1 MSHVRRVVHIRVLV
15 VARSGPV
22 RAATLGA
29 FACDHGMSVVG
40 QGATCAADALHEVER
55 WRPDVVVVDATTV
68 VDADAL
74 AEVARTYDLG
84 PFERAPGIVVVGR
97 ARRIP
102 TGGILVV
109 QARHGGDEELLDF
122 QGELIGAVW
131 SAATQRVRG
140 RASLP
145 SGS

>member
-40 QGATCAADALHEVER
+40 QGATCAADARHEIER
-55 WRPDVVVVDATTV
+55 WRPDVVVLDATTV
-68 VDADAL
+68 AGADAL
-74 AEVARTYDLG
+74 AELVRTYDLG
-84 PFERAPGIVVVGR
+84 PFERAPGLVLVGR
-97 ARRIP
+97 SRQADVR
-102 TGGILVV
+102 GVLVV

-122 QGELIGAVW
+122 QGELVGAVW
-131 SAATQRVRG
+131 SAATSRVRG
-140 RASLP
+140 RAALP